1 MKNLKD
7 SKVTVRFSEQ
17 ELEKIQAYAAKYDL
31 TVSAFI
37 RFSAMEA
44 VENASIPERWLLMV
58 LHRILISKSVQRYK
72 ELLKFLEEVR
82 KKCVQS

>member
-37 RFSAMEA
+37 RFSTMEA
-44 VENASIPERWLLMV
+44 VKNASIPER
-58 LHRILISKSVQRYK
+58 
-72 ELLKFLEEVR
+72 
-82 KKCVQS
+82 

>member
-17 ELEKIQAYAAKYDL
+17 ELEKIQTYAAKYDL

-58 LHRILISKSVQRYK
+58 LHRILISKSVQRDK

>member
-44 VENASIPERWLLMV
+44 VKQAFIPEKWLLMV
-58 LHRILISKSVQRYK
+58 LHRILISKSVQRDK

>member
-17 ELEKIQAYAAKYDL
+17 ELEKIQTYAAKYDL

-37 RFSAMEA
+37 RFSTMEA
-44 VENASIPERWLLMV
+44 VKNASIPERWLLMV
-58 LHRILISKSVQRYK
+58 LHRILISKSVQKDK

>member
-7 SKVTVRFSEQ
+7 TKVTVRFSEQ

-44 VENASIPERWLLMV
+44 VKNASIPERWLLMV
-58 LHRILISKSVQRYK
+58 LHRILISKSVQRDK

>member
-58 LHRILISKSVQRYK
+58 LHRILISKSVQRDK